1 MKLIAKGHILDAI
14 DKRKCY
20 KCDLTSYKDMSKG
33 IGNDQQSST
42 ARIRGNPPRFLV
54 AIEFHSQ
61 DAAVDHFID
70 LQNTGWPSG
79 PNQKD
84 LKLIVMSGR
93 GDQGRIE
100 GLEFGVG
107 QLNLISHAL
116 AKLQ

>member
-1 MKLIAKGHILDAI
+1 M
-14 DKRKCY
+14 
-20 KCDLTSYKDMSKG
+20 
-33 IGNDQQSST
+33 
-42 ARIRGNPPRFLV
+42 
-54 AIEFHSQ
+54 
-61 DAAVDHFID
+61 DHFID

>member
-1 MKLIAKGHILDAI
+1 
-14 DKRKCY
+14 
-20 KCDLTSYKDMSKG
+20 MSKDVG
-33 IGNDQQSST
+33 DDQPSST
-42 ARIRGNPPRFLV
+42 TTTRRNAPRFLV
-54 AIEFHSQ
+54 AIEFHTQ

-70 LQNTGWPSG
+70 LRNTGWPGG

-84 LKLIVMSGR
+84 LKLIVINGQ

-107 QLNLISHAL
+107 QLNLIRQGL

>member
-1 MKLIAKGHILDAI
+1 M
-14 DKRKCY
+14 
-20 KCDLTSYKDMSKG
+20 
-33 IGNDQQSST
+33 
-42 ARIRGNPPRFLV
+42 
-54 AIEFHSQ
+54 
-61 DAAVDHFID
+61 DHFID

-107 QLNLISHAL
+107 QLNLIRHAL